1 MSRLPSLPPDRLD
14 PEQRSLYEAILN
26 GRRAAAPGR
35 PSGLTAEDGSLV
47 GPFNAYLRAPKVGTR
62 LSDLGEALRFDS
74 TLPKNLLELAV
85 IVVARHWT
93 AQFEWYAHS
102 RLALAA
108 GVAPEIVDAIARRKP
123 PTFTDPDE
131 ALVHRFAREIVE
143 NHVVR
148 EDTYRDATGRF
159 GEQQVFE
166 LTALV
171 GFYGAVSAVLN
182 TFEVPLPAGVDPL
195 PA

>member
-1 MSRLPSLPPDRLD
+1 MSRLSSIPPERLD
-14 PEQRSLYEAILN
+14 AGQRALYDTILT

-35 PSGLTAEDGSLV
+35 PSGLTAADGSLV
-47 GPFNAYLRAPKVGTR
+47 GPFNAYLRAPRLGAS
-62 LSDLGEALRFDS
+62 LSDLGETLRFDTS
-74 TLPKNLLELAV
+74 LPKNLLELAV
-85 IVVARHWT
+85 LVVARHWS

-108 GVAPEIVDAIARRKP
+108 GVDPNVVDAIARRQE
-123 PTFTDPDE
+123 PTWSDPDE
-131 ALVHRFAREIVE
+131 ALVHRFASEIVGTHQVSDE
-143 NHVVR
+143 
-148 EDTYRDATGRF
+148 TYRRAVSRL
-159 GEQQVFE
+159 GETQVFE

-182 TFEVPLPAGVDPL
+182 TFEVPLPAGVEPL